1 MKHLLFLP
9 LAWTFLT
16 ASAQSDDL
24 AAPKPLPGRGYQVLL
39 YVTGS
44 SRMLEYSDV
53 VRVCGLDDEG
63 IKFETL
69 DGFIVVHRGP
79 YTLVGPKTDAGE
91 RTVSALHSPSGNRIR
106 FYEAK

>member
-9 LAWTFLT
+9 IAWTCLATVGF
-16 ASAQSDDL
+16 SDDL
-24 AAPKPLPGRGYQVLL
+24 AAPKPLPGRGYQVFL

-63 IKFETL
+63 IKFETV
-69 DGFIVVHRGP
+69 DGFIIVHRGP
-79 YTLVGPKTDAGE
+79 YTLVGPKVESE
-91 RTVSALHSPSGNRIR
+91 RTVTAIHTSSGTRVR

>member
-1 MKHLLFLP
+1 MKQLLFLP
-9 LAWTFLT
+9 IAWTFLAT
-16 ASAQSDDL
+16 AGFSEDL
-24 AAPKPLPGRGYQVLL
+24 AAPKPLPGRGYQVFL

-69 DGFIVVHRGP
+69 DGFIIVHRGP
-79 YTLVGPKTDAGE
+79 YTLVGPKVESE
-91 RTVSALHSPSGNRIR
+91 RTVTAIHTSSGNRVR

>member
-1 MKHLLFLP
+1 MKQFLLLVIGSVLLITSGF
-9 LAWTFLT
+9 AE
-16 ASAQSDDL
+16 DL
-24 AAPKPLPGRGYQVLL
+24 AAPKPLPGRGYQVFL
-39 YVTGS
+39 YVVGS

-69 DGFIVVHRGP
+69 DGFIIVHRGP
-79 YTLVGPKTDAGE
+79 YTLVGPKNDPVE
-91 RTVSALHSPSGNRIR
+91 RTVSAHRGSSGNRVR